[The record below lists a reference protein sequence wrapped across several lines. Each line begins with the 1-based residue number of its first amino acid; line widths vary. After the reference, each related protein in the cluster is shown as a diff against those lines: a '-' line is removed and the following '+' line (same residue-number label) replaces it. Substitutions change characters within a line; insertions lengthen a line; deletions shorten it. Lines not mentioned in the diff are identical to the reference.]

1 MTIKIASRSSKLA
14 LAQVEE
20 FVSEYQISDFE
31 IIKVKTE
38 GDKKSARGETLFDK
52 AHFVSDIQKCLLNG
66 DADIAVHSAKDTPAK
81 ETKDISR
88 IFLLSKSSK
97 DILIYKDAVKFD
109 SDMRIGTSSLRRQL
123 QAKYHLGSSNIF
135 NISGNVDTRLEKL
148 YKGEYDCIILA
159 KAGLERL
166 KMLDEHK
173 YEEMGW
179 ITASGQ
185 GTLAIEYADYDV
197 MEEIPSLSR
206 QLGNDEEFYHQ
217 CHSLIEA
224 DRFVLDKINADCNSA
239 VSIQTKIQE
248 GSPHTSGEIYG
259 KNKYICFSGWTP
271 VGAIKSIE
279 KQDGMRLLNEH
290 N

>member
-81 ETKDISR
+81 ETKGINR
-88 IFLLSKSSK
+88 TFLLSKTSK
-97 DILIYKDAVKFD
+97 DILIFKEDTKFD
-109 SDMRIGTSSLRRQL
+109 KEMRLGTSSLRRKL
-123 QAKYHLGSSNIF
+123 QAKHLLGSKNIF
-135 NISGNVDTRLEKL
+135 DLSGNVDTRLEKL
-148 YKGEYDCIILA
+148 YRGDYDCIILA

-166 KMLDEHK
+166 DMLDELK
-173 YEEMGW
+173 YEDMTW

-185 GTLAIEYADYDV
+185 GT
-197 MEEIPSLSR
+197 S
-206 QLGNDEEFYHQ
+206 
-217 CHSLIEA
+217 
-224 DRFVLDKINADCNSA
+224 
-239 VSIQTKIQE
+239 VSYTHLTL
-248 GSPHTSGEIYG
+248 PTIY
-259 KNKYICFSGWTP
+259 S
-271 VGAIKSIE
+271 V
-279 KQDGMRLLNEH
+279 
-290 N
+290 